1 MLDHIS
7 QKWEACAPLIPGSIP
22 RPDYCAGYQASAF
35 SASQRRKLEPFI
47 KNWKTTPFLATPQMY
62 FPYLTASVVD
72 GNSRLTITDPENA
85 YSCAVAVMQVVELYR
100 RVGRQRELEGEVL
113 AFSVSHNHE
122 AVRIYAYY
130 PIIDGDLTSI
140 HRYEIK
146 KFDITNEDGR
156 ERWTVYRFTRNVYD
170 IYGPIHLER
179 LGSTVDQLPN
189 LQSNQ
194 RQLQELNLTLLPQTK
209 EVESQ
214 SDSVHSQELSSQT
227 SPPSFKRPR
236 RNQS

>member
-1 MLDHIS
+1 
-7 QKWEACAPLIPGSIP
+7 
-22 RPDYCAGYQASAF
+22 
-35 SASQRRKLEPFI
+35 
-47 KNWKTTPFLATPQMY
+47 MY

-72 GNSRLTITDPENA
+72 NNSGLNIADRENA

-100 RVGRQRELEGEVL
+100 IVGRQRELEGEVL

-130 PIIDGDLTSI
+130 PIIDGDSTSI

-146 KFDITNEDGR
+146 KFDISNEDGR
-156 ERWTVYRFTRNVYD
+156 ERWTAYTFTRNVYD

-179 LGSTVDQLPN
+179 LRSAVDQLPN
-189 LQSNQ
+189 LQSHQ
-194 RQLQELNLTLLPQTK
+194 RRLQQLNFTLLPQTK

-214 SDSVHSQELSSQT
+214 SNSVHSQELSSQT